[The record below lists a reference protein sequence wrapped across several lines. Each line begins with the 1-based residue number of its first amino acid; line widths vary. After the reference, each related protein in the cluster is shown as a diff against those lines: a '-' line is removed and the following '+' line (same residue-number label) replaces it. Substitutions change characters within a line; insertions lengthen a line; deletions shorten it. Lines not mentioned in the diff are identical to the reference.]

1 MYPISSFLAINLIT
15 LLTAGLPHLLSQ
27 PPPPIS
33 HWRGVF
39 SSLCIA
45 PTPRE
50 QLHPSLSL
58 SCPES
63 AGRQFPYHSCKELQ
77 PSALQMVSMLEAVP
91 HCLGK
96 PLQQAISGNDTL
108 LFCGLHNH
116 RLENSPGKSYYPLKA
131 CRLFAVKSSSNFGQ
145 QFIIIIFFFYKVN
158 RPTNIS
164 PAEQWYFTLRTH
176 WFFIATYQSQYLKEE
191 LHLFTKTPRM
201 KPVIVWS
208 ANSINT
214 YAITTETT
222 CQGAFSAIDRFSITY
237 WTWFKLSR
245 TIYICS
251 HAL

>member
-1 MYPISSFLAINLIT
+1 MYPISSFLAISLIT

-176 WFFIATYQSQYLKEE
+176 WFFIATYQSQYLKQRGAPPLYKDSKNETSNCLKCQFNKHVCNYNRNNLPRCIQCHWQILNHLLNLVQAIKDH
-191 LHLFTKTPRM
+191 LHL
-201 KPVIVWS
+201 
-208 ANSINT
+208 
-214 YAITTETT
+214 
-222 CQGAFSAIDRFSITY
+222 
-237 WTWFKLSR
+237 
-245 TIYICS
+245 
-251 HAL
+251 